1 MSSSVK
7 EILARRISIAF
18 VIACSALGVRGSQ
31 NNPARPVEFARL
43 ANAPLYFE
51 SNVGQFAGS
60 AAFIARGSDCTV
72 LLAPT
77 EAKILLGKTSDQTAN
92 PPRAVRLQLEDAN
105 PSANIAGRDVMSATA
120 NYFIGSDASQWRSGV
135 PLFSKV
141 RVDEVYSGVQVIYY
155 ANQSAQLEYDFILQ
169 PGAAPDQI
177 RFRIA
182 GADSVQVDAAGNL
195 VLKIGSEEIRQ
206 HQPVVY
212 QTTRGVRSE
221 VRAGYRLNP
230 DGTVGF
236 ALGQY
241 DRTLPLTI
249 DPVLDF
255 LTYLGG
261 RKIEFGHSIALD
273 GDGNVYVAGETLST
287 DIGATNVIA
296 ATNTLAYTNGI
307 YSRTNF
313 LKFRGGNNAFGDAF
327 VAKYDN
333 SGALQFLTYLGGR
346 TDDGAFSI
354 AYDAAGGAIWV
365 AGFTDSTNFPLV
377 NPIRSKLT
385 GPNKNANHI
394 FPVDAFITKLD
405 PAGTNL
411 LFSTYFGGENIDE
424 ATAIAVDPVGS
435 VYVAG
440 LTSSTNLAGMPPGA
454 FQPRLGGLF
463 DAFVTK
469 FSGSG
474 GIYTNV
480 YTTYLGGTN
489 DDYAFS
495 IAVDSSLDAWVTGL
509 TLSTNFPYTANAL
522 FLPPDTNN
530 VFFPNGY
537 TFTNLNTE
545 TNFLRRNFSTTK
557 SDAFVTELN
566 PTGTLVPFSTY
577 LGGSNE
583 DVGEHITIDA
593 SDKVYVTGYTLSAN
607 FPTNQMTA
615 TPVPAA
621 TNDIIFP
628 SPGTNFD
635 AHVFVTKIVN
645 HLLDRSTAFG
655 GNLTDMGSGI
665 AVDNNGLVYVTGS
678 LSSTNFFQRPLLL
691 TNVTTQVKHGVTI
704 TNYFGI
710 LTNSPVFTDLRSTN
724 VTVKFKHGA
733 NTNDVFVTVLS
744 SDLGTFVNT
753 IALGGPGRDDG
764 EGIAVAPDGHAV
776 YLVGTTT
783 SSTNFTTL
791 NAAQKLF
798 GGNGKNSRLSDAFA
812 GKIEIA
818 PAP

>member
-1 MSSSVK
+1 M
-7 EILARRISIAF
+7 EILARRISIAL
-18 VIACSALGVRGSQ
+18 VIAGSALGVRGSQ
-31 NNPARPVEFARL
+31 NNPARPVDFARL
-43 ANAPLYFE
+43 ENAPLYFE
-51 SNVGQFAGS
+51 SNAGQVEDS
-60 AAFIARGSDCTV
+60 AQFIARGKDCTV
-72 LLAPT
+72 FLAPT
-77 EAKILLGKTSDQTAN
+77 EAKILLGKSSDQTGS
-92 PPRAVRLQLEDAN
+92 PRTVRLHLAGAN
-105 PSANIAGRDVMSATA
+105 PSANLAGRDLLPARA
-120 NYFIGSDASQWRSGV
+120 NYFIGNEPSQWRSGV

-141 RVDEVYSGVQVIYY
+141 RVDEVYPGVQVIYY

-206 HQPVVY
+206 HRPVVY
-212 QTTRGVRSE
+212 QVNRGARSE
-221 VRAGYRLNP
+221 VPASYRLNP

-261 RKIEFGHSIALD
+261 TKMELGHSIALD
-273 GDGNVYVAGETLST
+273 GDGNIYVAGETLST
-287 DIGATNVIA
+287 GLLTTNFIQFGATN
-296 ATNTLAYTNGI
+296 
-307 YSRTNF
+307 F
-313 LKFRGGNNAFGDAF
+313 QKFRGGNNAFGDAF
-327 VAKYDN
+327 VAKYNN
-333 SGALQFLTYLGGR
+333 SGALQFLTYLGGK

-354 AYDAAGGAIWV
+354 AYDLAGGAIWV

-394 FPVDAFITKLD
+394 FPVDAFIAKLD
-405 PAGTNL
+405 PTGTNL
-411 LFSTYFGGENIDE
+411 LYSTYFGGNGLDE
-424 ATAIAVDPVGS
+424 ATSLAVDSTGS
-435 VYVAG
+435 VYMTG
-440 LTSSTNLAGMPPGA
+440 LTSSTNLPVMPPDA
-454 FQPRLGGLF
+454 YQTRLAGYF
-463 DAFVTK
+463 DAFITK
-469 FSGSG
+469 LSGSG

-489 DDYAFS
+489 SDYALG
-495 IAVDSSLDAWVTGL
+495 IAVDSGLDAWVTGF
-509 TLSTNFPYTANAL
+509 TLSTNFPIVAPLQLAPGANAIY
-522 FLPPDTNN
+522 
-530 VFFPNGY
+530 PNGY
-537 TFTNLNTE
+537 AFTNLNTE
-545 TNFLRRNFSTTK
+545 TNLVRRSFSNTR

-577 LGGSNE
+577 LGGSND
-583 DVGEHITIDA
+583 DVGERITIDT
-593 SDKVYVTGYTLSAN
+593 SDIVYVTGYTLSFN

-615 TPVPAA
+615 TPVPVA
-621 TNDIIFP
+621 TNQIVFP

-635 AHVFVTKIVN
+635 SHVFVAKIVN
-645 HLLDRSTAFG
+645 HTLDRSTAFG
-655 GNLTDMGSGI
+655 GNLTDQGTGI

-678 LSSTNFFQRPLLL
+678 LSSTNFFQRPLLV
-691 TNVTTQVKHGVTI
+691 TNMTTQVKHGVI
-704 TNYFGI
+704 VTNYFGI
-710 LTNSPVFTDLRSTN
+710 LTNSPVFTSLSSTN

-744 SDLGTFVNT
+744 SDLGSFVNT
-753 IALGGPGRDDG
+753 ISLGGPGRDDG

-783 SSTNFTTL
+783 SSTNFTSL
-791 NAAQKLF
+791 NAAQTRF
-798 GGNGKNSRLSDAFA
+798 GGNGKNSRLSDAFV

-818 PAP
+818 PGP